1 MIKIYREKDIKI
13 SKWSGGVTKQLFIY
27 PEDGDYS
34 LRNFKARL
42 SIATTEEEESVFTKL
57 EGVDRVISILKG
69 RMEIIHK
76 EHHSKILNPYE
87 IDHFKGEWDTFSKGK
102 VTDFN
107 LMLKNCDGDFFFKEI
122 KETEKIQFEK
132 QNKIIFVYCISGEI
146 KAENEIVKTGELLTT
161 EETDIILY
169 SKSAKIFYG
178 YIR

>member
-1 MIKIYREKDIKI
+1 MVKIYREEDIKI

-34 LRNFKARL
+34 SRNFRARL

-57 EGVDRVISILKG
+57 EEVDRIISVLEGK
-69 RMEIIHK
+69 MEIIHK
-76 EHHSKILNPYE
+76 EHYSKILNPYE

-107 LMLKNCDGDFFFKEI
+107 LMLKKCGGDFFFKEI
-122 KETEKIQFEK
+122 KEIEKIQFEK

-146 KAENEIVKTGELLTT
+146 TIENEIVKTGELLTT

-178 YIR
+178 YIK